1 MSLRSS
7 QLAAATAQVRNC
19 GEMLQCNPPA
29 LLMGPRAALALPAP
43 CFFTVSTAAPAG
55 GTAGAW
61 WARKSSHG
69 AESVGSAIAEHDRAH
84 PQQCCDPAD
93 SHAARLQAA
102 PAKTAGNGALCPPAR
117 MAALT
122 AEGFL
127 AAALVGAFLRMTTWS
142 QS

>member
-1 MSLRSS
+1 
-7 QLAAATAQVRNC
+7 
-19 GEMLQCNPPA
+19 MLKVW
-29 LLMGPRAALALPAP
+29 ALPLRCA
-43 CFFTVSTAAPAG
+43 AG
-55 GTAGAW
+55 GT
-61 WARKSSHG
+61 RSN
-69 AESVGSAIAEHDRAH
+69 VAILH
-84 PQQCCDPAD
+84 

-102 PAKTAGNGALCPPAR
+102 PVKTAGNAALCPPAR